1 MAEIKRASGLTKTL
15 DKIAEM
21 NVESKAVIKPEMTKE
36 QIIGV
41 ATQEGV
47 KLSDTEKKFAKTK
60 LIGLINERQAR

>member
-1 MAEIKRASGLTKTL
+1 
-15 DKIAEM
+15 
-21 NVESKAVIKPEMTKE
+21 VIKPEMTKE

-60 LIGLINERQAR
+60 LIGLINERQTR